1 MNRQRF
7 GRRPHGK
14 SIAAQFV
21 LLTALPA
28 YLLGI
33 GFADAARVADQPLG
47 LEEPR
52 LSAESGVARRIQK
65 ALSDIGFYHGGIDGR
80 MSRQLE
86 SAIRRYQKRTGR
98 RVDGKATEELANH
111 LETQNRVGTMLRRL
125 DKTRAESRRAA
136 RRALVGRSETRD
148 FIALGTLNE
157 VADPT
162 RDTSGCF
169 QHPSEACLLA
179 EAVESAKAIGKAELR
194 DWALGE
200 ILVSQAKSGFVT
212 EAISTV
218 RRIGDERLIIVALR
232 DIARAQAS
240 SGRVS
245 GAQAAAAIIPDPF
258 KRLEALA
265 AIADIQMKRND
276 EAGARKT
283 AAAVVAAARKLPT
296 PLQQVTLLAQM
307 AIVLNKIGS
316 TEGARLLL
324 RDAHLIARSSD
335 LSKRVRRVERG
346 AALRHVASA
355 YSEIGQPVRALAVI
369 RDVPGEHDRTA
380 VLMSAATAQ
389 ATNGDSDAA
398 LKTAEQINSP
408 RYKSVTLGRIAISQ
422 AKEGAHVIA
431 TETITAALKAAEG
444 IKTPFA
450 RSYAVGQLALALVEI
465 GTETGNGALAQA
477 VTTAKNIENE
487 RLKAYALW
495 MAAAAQERRG
505 PAEDAK
511 ETRKLAIAATKNIK
525 SALSRVW
532 MFGDIASESAERG
545 ARAPMTH

>member
-14 SIAAQFV
+14 SIAAPFV

-33 GFADAARVADQPLG
+33 DFADAARVADQPLG

-52 LSAESGVARRIQK
+52 LSAESSIARRIQK

-80 MSRQLE
+80 MSRPLE

-98 RVDGKATEELANH
+98 TVDGKATDELADH

-136 RRALVGRSETRD
+136 RRALLGRSETRD

-169 QHPSEACLLA
+169 RNPSEACLLA

-265 AIADIQMKRND
+265 AIANIQMKRND

-324 RDAHLIARSSD
+324 RDAHLIACSSD

-355 YSEIGQPVRALAVI
+355 FSEIGQPVRALAVI

-389 ATNGDSDAA
+389 ATNGDPDAA
-398 LKTAEQINSP
+398 LKTAEQI
-408 RYKSVTLGRIAISQ
+408 IS
-422 AKEGAHVIA
+422 
-431 TETITAALKAAEG
+431 
-444 IKTPFA
+444 
-450 RSYAVGQLALALVEI
+450 
-465 GTETGNGALAQA
+465 
-477 VTTAKNIENE
+477 
-487 RLKAYALW
+487 
-495 MAAAAQERRG
+495 
-505 PAEDAK
+505 
-511 ETRKLAIAATKNIK
+511 
-525 SALSRVW
+525 
-532 MFGDIASESAERG
+532 
-545 ARAPMTH
+545 